1 MHRKYKALLCYLLIM
16 SRRFTVLLIASIA
29 GLSLLLLKPY
39 FPKLKKE
46 AVVVY
51 QLWQALR
58 SSDLTVTDLEDATLR
73 PTAAKA
79 DKDDAVQRRKL
90 LEPKLIDTAAQQNS
104 QLSLDPFISEA
115 RRRAEEDPI
124 SAMQWLQTQSTG
136 SERLRGMLEVVALWA
151 AEDSEATLL
160 WLESNAQGLARLATL
175 SSGVELWAERN
186 PTETA
191 AWVEGMANDGSKIT
205 AAQSLAV
212 TWLQSQ
218 PEQSAA
224 WVSALPQ
231 GPLRDDVSTA
241 LADAWIEIDPQAA
254 AVWALTEAEFY
265 GNNQLLESTVE
276 AFTLESSADAELF
289 LREIAQ
295 PSAETS
301 DSSDISSLLSKHV
314 QARAKQDPLAAAQW
328 LASLSPSDPLYSAQ
342 SPRTLMQ
349 VWAETDSIAA
359 SQWLSEQ
366 GAGDQ
371 LDTAII
377 GFSESIQRY
386 EPEAATIWANTIS
399 EPEQRIKRLGASLS
413 NWAKTAPRDAEQ
425 WIIANEFES
434 TLRDD
439 LTKIIVESTN
449 N

>member
-1 MHRKYKALLCYLLIM
+1 MH
-16 SRRFTVLLIASIA
+16 RRFTVLIIASIA
-29 GLSLLLLKPY
+29 GLSLLLLKPS

-58 SSDLTVTDLEDATLR
+58 SSDLTVTDLEALIEAVKMG
-73 PTAAKA
+73 PITAET
-79 DKDDAVQRRKL
+79 DKDEAIQRREL
-90 LEPKLIDTAAQQNS
+90 LEPALKDQAAQQNS
-104 QLSLDPFISEA
+104 QITLDPFILEA
-115 RRRAEEDPI
+115 RRRAEADPV
-124 SAMQWLQTQSTG
+124 SALQWLQTQSSG

-218 PEQSAA
+218 PEQAAA
-224 WVSALPQ
+224 WVTALPQ
-231 GPLRDDVSTA
+231 GPIRDDVSTA
-241 LADAWIEIDPQAA
+241 LASAWIKTDPQAA

-276 AFTLESSADAELF
+276 AFTLENSADAELF

-295 PSAETS
+295 PSTETLNS
-301 DSSDISSLLSKHV
+301 FDISSLLSKHV
-314 QARAKQDPLAAAQW
+314 QARAKQDPLATAQW
-328 LASLSPSDPLYSAQ
+328 LASISPSDPLYSTQ
-342 SPRTLMQ
+342 SPRSLMQ
-349 VWAETDSIAA
+349 IWAETDSIAA

-366 GAGDQ
+366 DAGDQ

-377 GFSESIQRY
+377 GFSESIERY
-386 EPEAATIWANTIS
+386 EPEAATVWANTIG
-399 EPEQRIKRLGASLS
+399 EPEQRIQRLRASLN

-425 WIIANEFES
+425 WLIANEFES

-439 LTKIIVESTN
+439 LTKIIIESTN
-449 N
+449 NNNTQ

>member
-1 MHRKYKALLCYLLIM
+1 MHRL
-16 SRRFTVLLIASIA
+16 FTVLLIASIA
-29 GLSLLLLKPY
+29 GLSLLLLNTS

-46 AVVVY
+46 AVAVY
-51 QLWQALR
+51 RLWQTLR
-58 SSDLTVTDLEDATLR
+58 NSDLSVTDLEAFVEAVKLDS
-73 PTAAKA
+73 TAAET
-79 DKDDAVQRRKL
+79 DKDETIQRRELVDPTLK
-90 LEPKLIDTAAQQNS
+90 DQASQQNS
-104 QLSLDPFISEA
+104 QITLDPFIIEA
-115 RRRAEEDPI
+115 RRRAEEDPV
-124 SAMQWLQTQSTG
+124 SALQWLQTQSSG

-186 PTETA
+186 PAETA

-205 AAQSLAV
+205 AAKSLVV

-218 PEQSAA
+218 PEQAAA
-224 WVSALPQ
+224 WVTALPQ
-231 GPLRDDVSTA
+231 GPVRNDVSTA
-241 LADAWIEIDPQAA
+241 LASAWIKADPQAA

-265 GNNQLLESTVE
+265 GNNQLLESTME
-276 AFTLESSADAELF
+276 AFTLENSADAELF

-295 PSAETS
+295 PSTENS
-301 DSSDISSLLSKHV
+301 NSFEISSLLSKHV
-314 QARAKQDPLAAAQW
+314 QARAKQDPLATAQW
-328 LASLSPSDPLYSAQ
+328 LASISPSDPLYSTQ
-342 SPRTLMQ
+342 SPRSLMQ

-366 GAGDQ
+366 GASDQ
-371 LDTAII
+371 LDSAII

-399 EPEQRIKRLGASLS
+399 GPEERMERLRASLN
-413 NWAKTAPRDAEQ
+413 NWAKTAPREAEQ

-449 N
+449 NYNTQ